1 MTEPLAQARFAL
13 EQWGI
18 WCRTQTGA
26 PRDAISWMGPF
37 LDRLKDR
44 RGEPDDRPVR
54 TWEDRDCEAF
64 DLHVMAHI
72 RSISYPTFRTLA
84 LYYAFP
90 DGDEYRSISKNRLA
104 QRLGVSRPTAEKRL
118 SEGEHMVVMALVMAA

>member
-1 MTEPLAQARFAL
+1 MAETLAQARFAL

-37 LDRLKDR
+37 LDRLKER
-44 RGEPDDRPVR
+44 RGEPDGRLVR
-54 TWEDRDCEAF
+54 AWEDRDCEAF
-64 DLHVMAHI
+64 DQHVMAHI
-72 RSISYPTFRTLA
+72 RSTNYSAFRALA

-90 DGDEYRSISKNRLA
+90 GDDEYRALSKAVLA
-104 QRLGVSRPTAEKRL
+104 RRLGVSRDTATKRL
-118 SEGEHMVVMALVMAA
+118 EVGENMVAAMVAMAA

>member
-1 MTEPLAQARFAL
+1 MGETLAQARFAL

-37 LDRLKDR
+37 VDRLKER

-72 RSISYPTFRTLA
+72 RSTNYDAFRALV

-90 DGDEYRSISKNRLA
+90 GDDEYRALSKAVLA
-104 QRLGVSRPTAEKRL
+104 KRLGVNRDTATKRL
-118 SEGEHMVVMALVMAA
+118 EIGENMVAAMVAMAA